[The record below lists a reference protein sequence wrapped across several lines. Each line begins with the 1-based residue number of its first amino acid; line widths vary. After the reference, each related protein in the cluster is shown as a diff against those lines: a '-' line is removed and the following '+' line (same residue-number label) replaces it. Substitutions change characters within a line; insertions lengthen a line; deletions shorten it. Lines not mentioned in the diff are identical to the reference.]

1 MNCVIACH
9 KRWCSGLAEKLQL
22 TTGFKFIVINEKSQ
36 LTVSTLDEF
45 KPDYIFFPHW
55 SYLIPEDIYNRFE
68 CVIFHMTDLPFG
80 RGGSPLQNLIA
91 NGYQET
97 MLSAFRC
104 VKELDAG
111 PIYLKEPLSL
121 HGNAEEIF
129 LRASKIIESMIVRIL
144 FEQPEPVDQSGEVT
158 TFNRRTPDQ
167 SDWSDATTLDEVF
180 DRIRMLD
187 ADGYPPAFVRVGPYM
202 LEFSRASRKAESVI
216 ADVKISKIGE

>member
-1 MNCVIACH
+1 
-9 KRWCSGLAEKLQL
+9 
-22 TTGFKFIVINEKSQ
+22 
-36 LTVSTLDEF
+36 
-45 KPDYIFFPHW
+45 
-55 SYLIPEDIYNRFE
+55 
-68 CVIFHMTDLPFG
+68 MTDLPFG

-97 MLSAFRC
+97 MLTAFRC

-144 FEQPEPVDQSGEVT
+144 IEQPEAIDQTGEVT

-167 SDWSDATTLDEVF
+167 SDWSDVTTLDDVF

-187 ADGYPPAFVRVGPYM
+187 ADGYLLAFVHVGPFK
-202 LEFSRASRKAESVI
+202 LEFSRASRKAESVN